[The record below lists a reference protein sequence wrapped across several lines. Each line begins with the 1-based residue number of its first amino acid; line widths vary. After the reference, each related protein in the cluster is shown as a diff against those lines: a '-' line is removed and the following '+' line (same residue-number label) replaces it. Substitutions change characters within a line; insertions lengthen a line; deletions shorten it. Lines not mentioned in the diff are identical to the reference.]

1 MSEISQDISDAFD
14 DEKEIDHDDLNNGMR
29 DALDAAFTTDES
41 ETEDF
46 VAELPPMED
55 VAADDVNDEPPAD
68 AAPSGETAP
77 ASWSPTARESWAS
90 IPEDVRSEISKREL
104 QVQNSFNETT
114 QARQLS
120 TQFQQLT
127 QPYESVFRAQGTD
140 TLTGINNALQMTAQL
155 QMGTPEQKAQVATDI
170 IKHFGI
176 DIRALDDKLAGVATP
191 AQEVSPQVAEMQQQ
205 LNNMNNYIQQQQYGQ
220 QQQVQQKQ
228 HVVNQETQKFIA
240 ETPFGND
247 LRMVMAD
254 FMDIA
259 AKQGTSIDLKTA
271 YDRALATRPD
281 IQQILQQRN
290 SSTQGAN
297 ALQQANRAASSVPQ
311 SHVGGGVKQAPD
323 SMRGALE
330 DAWNS

>member
-29 DALDAAFTTDES
+29 DALDAAFES
-41 ETEDF
+41 TPEEAEAEQEQEQEPRQEQEQEQ
-46 VAELPPMED
+46 VAEEVID
-55 VAADDVNDEPPAD
+55 N
-68 AAPSGETAP
+68 SAP
-77 ASWSPTARESWAS
+77 ASWSPLARESWSNLPA
-90 IPEDVRSEISKREL
+90 DVQTEIGKREREL
-104 QVQNSFNETT
+104 QNNLNETA
-114 QARQLS
+114 QARRLGGDFKS
-120 TQFQQLT
+120 LT
-127 QPYESVFRAQGTD
+127 TPYEAVFRAQGTD
-140 TLTGINNALQMTAQL
+140 VMTGIDNSLRMTSQL
-155 QMGTPEQKAQVATDI
+155 QMGTPIQKAQIAADI
-170 IKHFGI
+170 ISHYGI
-176 DIRALDDKLAGVATP
+176 DVGALDDLIVGNAP
-191 AQEVSPQVAEMQQQ
+191 ALQEVSPQVAEMQQQ

-259 AKQGTSIDLKTA
+259 AKQGTSINLKTA

-311 SHVGGGVKQAPD
+311 SHVGGGEKQAPD